1 MERPWTSFYGP
12 SVRAEI
18 DELPFRNLGDLV
30 SHTASVYGEAPAF
43 TVCLPNGMNG
53 TLSFRQVDEMSTHLL
68 PTCARS
74 RAWRR
79 GTGWPCR
86 HPIGCR
92 FPVVAF
98 GVFKAGCVLV
108 NVNPLYT
115 AEEMAS
121 SLPMPTPRRW

>member
-53 TLSFRQVDEMSTHLL
+53 TDEYASFLCLNTPD
-68 PTCARS
+68 
-74 RAWRR
+74 
-79 GTGWPCR
+79 
-86 HPIGCR
+86 
-92 FPVVAF
+92 
-98 GVFKAGCVLV
+98 
-108 NVNPLYT
+108 
-115 AEEMAS
+115 
-121 SLPMPTPRRW
+121 SLIISFL